1 MADDGLTH
9 NTTAIAFQLKRVYG
23 KLLTA
28 LAAKQKMTYNLFEES
43 NRKAAIQPRGA
54 GYYFGVRTKS
64 NQAIGARGEDEYLPD
79 ALQPAGTQGVILP
92 KYVYGTLRLSGPAL
106 YAAKGN
112 EAAFVEQQGDAV
124 MDTYESLVEDLNR
137 QCHGDG
143 HGKLAVMSTSA
154 TSSTSATWTVT
165 CNNDLGVRY
174 LKPGMV
180 VDFYG
185 SSGATP
191 DSTCSSSRIS
201 SINPITR
208 VVTMEKCVDTTYNQ
222 YHPNSTMRAYTPGTS
237 TSTGQTIASAD
248 VIVRQGARDAAWTS
262 ADTPVEMVG
271 LLGQYDDSTLL
282 AAHEGI
288 TISSYPDFVANV
300 LDNSGTNRALSL
312 DLMLA
317 AMDMTAARYG
327 QQPNLIRMGLGQRRK
342 YFALLAPDVR
352 FAPGEFI
359 GGYEKL
365 AFSQNGAVSILVD
378 PVTQPNKLFFEV
390 DGLIKKY
397 EMRPLGWLGE
407 GEKMQLR
414 EHYDQWTMILA
425 IYANLG
431 VEARHGLTLLDDL
444 TEPTGGTG
452 GSMPF

>member
-1 MADDGLTH
+1 MSDDGLTH
-9 NTTAIAFQLKRVYG
+9 NTASIAFQLKRVYG
-23 KLLTA
+23 KLMTDLFA
-28 LAAKQKMTYNLFEES
+28 RQQMTYNLFEKS
-43 NRKAAIQPRGA
+43 ARVAQVKPGGA
-54 GYYFGVRTKS
+54 GYYFPVRTKS

-79 ALQPAGTQGVILP
+79 ALQPGGTQGVILP

-112 EAAFVEQQGDAV
+112 EQAFVEQQGDAV
-124 MDTYESLVEDLNR
+124 MDTYEALVEDLNR
-137 QCHGDG
+137 QCWGDG
-143 HGKLAVMSTSA
+143 FGKLAVTSA
-154 TSSTSATWTVT
+154 AATTNSTTTWEVT
-165 CNNDLGVRY
+165 CDNDLGVRY

-180 VDFYG
+180 VDFYASDG
-185 SSGATP
+185 TP
-191 DSTCSSSRIS
+191 NQYAPSSRIL

-208 VVTMEKCVDTTYNQ
+208 VVTMEAVSTTYHT
-222 YHPNSTMRAYTPGTS
+222 YHPNSTMRGYTPTN
-237 TSTGQTIASAD
+237 GQTVAASS
-248 VIVRQGARDAAWTS
+248 VIVRQGARDASFSTS
-262 ADTPVEMVG
+262 DTPVEMVG
-271 LLGQYDDSTLL
+271 LLGQYDDGTLL

-288 TISSYPDFVANV
+288 TIASYPEFSANV
-300 LDNSGTNRALSL
+300 LDNSGVNREVSI

-327 QQPNLIRMGLGQRRK
+327 KQPNLIRMGLGQRRK
-342 YFALLAPDVR
+342 YFGLLSSDVR
-352 FAPGEFI
+352 FAPGQFI

-365 AFSQNGAVSILVD
+365 SFSQNGAVDIIVD
-378 PVTQPNKLFFEV
+378 PVTQPNKMFFEI

-397 EMRPLGWLGE
+397 ELKPLGWLGE

-414 EHYDQWTMILA
+414 EHFDQWTMVLA

-444 TEPTGGTG
+444 TEPAGGSG